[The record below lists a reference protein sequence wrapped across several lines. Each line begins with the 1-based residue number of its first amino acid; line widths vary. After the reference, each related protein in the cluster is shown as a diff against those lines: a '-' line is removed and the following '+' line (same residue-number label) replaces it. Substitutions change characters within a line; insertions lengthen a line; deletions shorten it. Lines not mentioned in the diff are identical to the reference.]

1 MPDTSYSSGTSLL
14 ETCIA
19 ITIVGVLTT
28 VAVPPI
34 LQAHQTYGL
43 YAAAS
48 QVRTELHRARI
59 LAIVRNQDCRLRVTS
74 SVTYLLECQTPRW
87 VTIAFH
93 QMATGFTITANNRPE
108 FHPMGN
114 VGPMATISVWNKNGL
129 RKRIITSRSGRVRTE

>member
-1 MPDTSYSSGTSLL
+1 MDANRV
-14 ETCIA
+14 EKC
-19 ITIVGVLTT
+19 VLIQHKG
-28 VAVPPI
+28 AFDN
-34 LQAHQTYGL
+34 
-43 YAAAS
+43 S
-48 QVRTELHRARI
+48 
-59 LAIVRNQDCRLRVTS
+59 
-74 SVTYLLECQTPRW
+74 YLLECQTPRW